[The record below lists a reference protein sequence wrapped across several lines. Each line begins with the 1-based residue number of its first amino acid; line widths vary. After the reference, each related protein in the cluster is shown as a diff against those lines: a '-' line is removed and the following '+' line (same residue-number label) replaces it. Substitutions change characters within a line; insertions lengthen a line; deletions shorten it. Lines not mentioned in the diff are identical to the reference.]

1 MLHAITL
8 RTLRLPVDTAIGRVE
23 QLITETR
30 GEQWA
35 EAEMLQQLAC
45 LYAYAGRFAEARA
58 ARDRGRSMLAD
69 FGARHTLA
77 VVSIHSG
84 MIELTAG
91 DPVAAEDD
99 LRRGHDVLA
108 AVGDRRYGSMIAS
121 LLAEA
126 LYAQR
131 RFDEALHMTE
141 ETARLAPADDV
152 EPQARY
158 RAVKAKTLARLGQLH
173 AAALLCDEA
182 VARARPTSKSALLA
196 EMMLARAEV
205 SRLAGAAAESA
216 SSLQQA
222 LQIYQQRGAAP
233 LADRVRAMLAD
244 GPPPISEP

>member
-58 ARDRGRSMLAD
+58 ARDRGR
-69 FGARHTLA
+69 
-77 VVSIHSG
+77 
-84 MIELTAG
+84 
-91 DPVAAEDD
+91 
-99 LRRGHDVLA
+99 
-108 AVGDRRYGSMIAS
+108 S

-222 LQIYQQRGAAP
+222 LQIYQQRGAVP

-244 GPPPISEP
+244 IQL